1 MKVIEIKGLE
11 KSFGN
16 QKVIKG
22 LNLSLEEGEIFG
34 LIGPNGAG
42 KSTLIKLILQLI
54 KKDCGE
60 ITFFEGHSDTIEKE
74 IGATIE
80 EPCFYEY
87 LTGEENLKLYKNIL
101 GLHTKDIHDAM
112 KMTGIIFAKD
122 KKVSQ
127 YSMGMKQRLAIS
139 RAILSN
145 PKLLLLDEPTNGLDP
160 KAIIDLREL
169 IKQLNHMGTTI
180 IFCSHHLSEVKN
192 ICSSFG
198 FLYDGVITKRENMND
213 SDSQI
218 AEMEEL
224 FL

>member
-1 MKVIEIKGLE
+1 M
-11 KSFGN
+11 
-16 QKVIKG
+16 
-22 LNLSLEEGEIFG
+22 
-34 LIGPNGAG
+34 
-42 KSTLIKLILQLI
+42 
-54 KKDCGE
+54 
-60 ITFFEGHSDTIEKE
+60 
-74 IGATIE
+74 
-80 EPCFYEY
+80 
-87 LTGEENLKLYKNIL
+87 
-101 GLHTKDIHDAM
+101 HTKDIHDAM
-112 KMTGIIFAKD
+112 EMTGIIFAKD

>member
-112 KMTGIIFAKD
+112 EMTGIIFAKD

>member
-1 MKVIEIKGLE
+1 M
-11 KSFGN
+11 
-16 QKVIKG
+16 
-22 LNLSLEEGEIFG
+22 EEGEIFG

-112 KMTGIIFAKD
+112 EMTGIIFAKD

>member
-60 ITFFEGHSDTIEKE
+60 ITFFEGHSDIIEKE

-112 KMTGIIFAKD
+112 EMTGIIFAKD

-127 YSMGMKQRLAIS
+127 YSMGMKQRLAI
-139 RAILSN
+139 
-145 PKLLLLDEPTNGLDP
+145 
-160 KAIIDLREL
+160 
-169 IKQLNHMGTTI
+169 
-180 IFCSHHLSEVKN
+180 
-192 ICSSFG
+192 
-198 FLYDGVITKRENMND
+198 
-213 SDSQI
+213 
-218 AEMEEL
+218 
-224 FL
+224 